1 MQSSDIKNL
10 GILGKSKVIKIEFE
24 IKMKQ
29 KSYSCWWFERNKGD
43 FSKWFIE
50 SLSKILVKLF

>member
-29 KSYSCWWFERNKGD
+29 KSYSC
-43 FSKWFIE
+43 
-50 SLSKILVKLF
+50 